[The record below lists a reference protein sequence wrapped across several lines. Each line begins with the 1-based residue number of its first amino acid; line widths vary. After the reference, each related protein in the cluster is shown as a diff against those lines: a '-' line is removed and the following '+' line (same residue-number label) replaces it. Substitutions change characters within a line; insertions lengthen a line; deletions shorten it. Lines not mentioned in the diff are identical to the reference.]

1 MPQFKKTE
9 NKRQNINL
17 KKTAMNF
24 DEIKNE
30 LNNPN
35 FKIDIGTL
43 LVSIQST
50 NLMNSY
56 YLSSILKKQIEILEL
71 QKGKTGQELE
81 NSVQSELSNLHNL
94 FDGFLKEDLIDV
106 VNDCSHE

>member
-1 MPQFKKTE
+1 
-9 NKRQNINL
+9 
-17 KKTAMNF
+17 MNF
-24 DEIKNE
+24 DDIKNE
-30 LNNPN
+30 LDNPK

-71 QKGKTGQELE
+71 QKGKIGQELE
-81 NSVQSELSNLHNL
+81 NSVQSELVDLHNL

-106 VNDCSHE
+106 VNDCSHD

>member
-1 MPQFKKTE
+1 
-9 NKRQNINL
+9 
-17 KKTAMNF
+17 MNF
-24 DEIKNE
+24 DDIKNE
-30 LNNPN
+30 LDNPK

-81 NSVQSELSNLHNL
+81 NSVQSELVDLHNL

-106 VNDCSHE
+106 VNDCSHD

>member
-1 MPQFKKTE
+1 
-9 NKRQNINL
+9 
-17 KKTAMNF
+17 MNF
-24 DEIKNE
+24 DDIKNE
-30 LNNPN
+30 LNNPK

-56 YLSSILKKQIEILEL
+56 YLSSILKKQIEIIEL

-81 NSVQSELSNLHNL
+81 SSVQAELSDLHDL

-106 VNDCSHE
+106 VNDCSHD

>member
-1 MPQFKKTE
+1 
-9 NKRQNINL
+9 
-17 KKTAMNF
+17 MNF
-24 DEIKNE
+24 DDIKNE
-30 LNNPN
+30 LDNPN

-56 YLSSILKKQIEILEL
+56 YLSSILRKQIEILEL

-81 NSVQSELSNLHNL
+81 SFVQSEFSDLQNL

-106 VNDCSHE
+106 VNDCSQD

>member
-1 MPQFKKTE
+1 
-9 NKRQNINL
+9 
-17 KKTAMNF
+17 MNF
-24 DEIKNE
+24 DDIKNE
-30 LNNPN
+30 LDNPN

-56 YLSSILKKQIEILEL
+56 YLSSILRKQIEILEL

-81 NSVQSELSNLHNL
+81 SSVQSEFSNLQNL
-94 FDGFLKEDLIDV
+94 FSGFLKEDLIDI
-106 VNDCSHE
+106 VNDCSRD

>member
-1 MPQFKKTE
+1 
-9 NKRQNINL
+9 
-17 KKTAMNF
+17 MNF
-24 DEIKNE
+24 DDIKNE
-30 LNNPN
+30 LDNPN

-56 YLSSILKKQIEILEL
+56 YLSSILRKQIEILEL

-81 NSVQSELSNLHNL
+81 SSVQSEFSDLQNL
-94 FDGFLKEDLIDV
+94 FSGFLKEDLIDI
-106 VNDCSHE
+106 VNDCSRD

>member
-1 MPQFKKTE
+1 
-9 NKRQNINL
+9 
-17 KKTAMNF
+17 MNF
-24 DEIKNE
+24 DDIKNE

-35 FKIDIGTL
+35 FNINIGTL

-56 YLSSILKKQIEILEL
+56 HLSAILRKQIEILEL

-81 NSVQSELSNLHNL
+81 SSIQDEFSDLQNL
-94 FDGFLKEDLIDV
+94 FSGFLKEDLIDI
-106 VNDCSHE
+106 VNDCSND

>member
-1 MPQFKKTE
+1 
-9 NKRQNINL
+9 
-17 KKTAMNF
+17 MNF
-24 DEIKNE
+24 DDIKNE
-30 LNNPN
+30 LDNPN

-56 YLSSILKKQIEILEL
+56 YLSSILRKQIEILEL

-81 NSVQSELSNLHNL
+81 SSVQSEFSDLQNLYS
-94 FDGFLKEDLIDV
+94 DFLKEDLIDI
-106 VNDCSHE
+106 VNDCSRD

>member
-1 MPQFKKTE
+1 
-9 NKRQNINL
+9 
-17 KKTAMNF
+17 MNF
-24 DEIKNE
+24 DDIKNE
-30 LNNPN
+30 LDNPK

-81 NSVQSELSNLHNL
+81 NSVQSELVELHNL

-106 VNDCSHE
+106 VNDCSHD

>member
-1 MPQFKKTE
+1 
-9 NKRQNINL
+9 
-17 KKTAMNF
+17 MNF
-24 DEIKNE
+24 DDIKNE
-30 LNNPN
+30 LDNPN

-56 YLSSILKKQIEILEL
+56 YLSSILRKQIEILEL

-81 NSVQSELSNLHNL
+81 SFVQSEFSDLQNLYS
-94 FDGFLKEDLIDV
+94 GFLKEDLIDI
-106 VNDCSHE
+106 VNDCSRD

>member
-1 MPQFKKTE
+1 
-9 NKRQNINL
+9 
-17 KKTAMNF
+17 MNF
-24 DEIKNE
+24 DDIKNE
-30 LNNPN
+30 LDNPN

-56 YLSSILKKQIEILEL
+56 YLSSILRKQIEILEL

-81 NSVQSELSNLHNL
+81 SSVQSEFSNLQNL
-94 FDGFLKEDLIDV
+94 FSGFLKEDLIDI
-106 VNDCSHE
+106 VNDCSHD